1 MLPFSREAFF
11 EVFAHYNAA
20 IWPAPLLVYPLAL
33 LASLW
38 ALQGTLRSGR
48 LVAVSLAVM
57 WAWVGLVYHGMF
69 FTPINAAARIFAEAF
84 ILQSLL
90 FGLCAVFGKG
100 LDYRRR
106 SQASLI
112 AGAVLILYATVAYPL
127 IGFAAGERYP
137 AIPLF
142 GVTPCPL
149 LIFTFGLMLW
159 ASRVSWW
166 LWILPLSW
174 SVIGGSASFLL
185 SVPQDLALPISA
197 VAAVLIASLDRR
209 KSVLTASR

>member
-20 IWPAPLLVYPLAL
+20 IWPAPLLAYPLGL
-33 LASLW
+33 LASLS
-38 ALQGTLRSGR
+38 ALHGTRRSGR

-69 FTPINAAARIFAEAF
+69 FTPINPAAQIFAGAF

-90 FGLCAVFGKG
+90 FGLCAVLGKS
-100 LDYRRR
+100 LDYGRR
-106 SQASLI
+106 SQENLI
-112 AGAVLILYATVAYPL
+112 AGAALILYAAVAYPL
-127 IGFAAGERYP
+127 IGFASGERYP

-166 LWILPLSW
+166 LWILPLGW

-185 SVPQDLALPISA
+185 SVPQDWALPISA
-197 VAAVLIASLDRR
+197 VTTSLIVNFDRR
-209 KSVLTASR
+209 KGVVTASR